1 MNLEPSAWRRRTQ
14 SSRAVLAASAPV
26 WWYVT
31 VCIALGGSLVESQG
45 LQAIPPRLYAKS
57 LSKNVNLLCKS
68 EKPIEDCSVKIPGY
82 TEWSNPDNSKLPGVG
97 PYGEGWSNG
106 ECGVTLMT
114 VKSAN
119 EGKFL
124 CNVTVGGQVF
134 QQSIDIVLTV
144 TPEPTEIEIGKDT
157 VISNGGY
164 RENQTLTARCISE
177 DGLPMSNLSW
187 YLDDDLIDSSL
198 LGEIQVKNRTDK
210 KGKPLFTVE
219 QELRYFLTAQDNGKR
234 IICRASHFAIN
245 KGFYRAF
252 LPLNIL
258 FAPLPTPTVDIR
270 DSPNEMINVTIKAN
284 PRPTTSWY
292 VKGQTIEEGQSNGP
306 YQAYIPKD
314 LGNGNYQVILKIN
327 EPTEQTEL
335 IELQATNGLGSR
347 TYVIKGSKYLE
358 NEIPDG
364 VDDDVNDNEEDKGR
378 NGAVFWLI
386 SIWTF
391 CTSVIFTCLLR

>member
-1 MNLEPSAWRRRTQ
+1 MNLEPSTWRRRRHRTQ
-14 SSRAVLAASAPV
+14 SSSKAVVVLSAPA
-26 WWYVT
+26 WWLLT
-31 VCIALGGSLVESQG
+31 VCIALSGSLVDSQG
-45 LQAIPPRLYAKS
+45 LQAIPPQLYVKN

-68 EKPIEDCSVKIPGY
+68 DKPIEDCSVKIPGY
-82 TEWSNPDNSKLPGVG
+82 LDWSRADDKNLPSGVG
-97 PYGEGWSNG
+97 PYGGGWSSG
-106 ECGVTLMT
+106 ECGVKLMI

-119 EGKFL
+119 EGKFF
-124 CNVTVGGQVF
+124 CNVTIAGETF
-134 QQSIDIVLTV
+134 QQAIDISLTV
-144 TPEPTEIEIGKDT
+144 TPEPTEIEIGRDT
-157 VISNGGY
+157 EISNGGY
-164 RENQTLTARCISE
+164 RENQTLTARCISM
-177 DGLPMSNLSW
+177 DGVPMSNLSW
-187 YLDDDLIDSSL
+187 FLDDEPLDASL
-198 LGEIQVKNRTDK
+198 LGEIQLKNRTDN
-210 KGKPLFTVE
+210 KGRTLVTVE

-234 IICRASHFAIN
+234 IVCRASHFAIA

-252 LPLNIL
+252 LPLNIH

-270 DSPNEMINVTIKAN
+270 DSPHERINVTIKAN

-292 VKGQTIEEGQSNGP
+292 IKGQTIEEGQSNGP

-347 TYVIKGSKYLE
+347 TYVIKGSKFE
-358 NEIPDG
+358 NEIPD
-364 VDDDVNDNEEDKGR
+364 DEFDEDGR
-378 NGAVFWLI
+378 SGAVFWLI